1 MLLLLE
7 IFPLHLHVSATL
19 SSFLSLLNFQFFL
32 RLLPILG
39 PNTLNHFQRQRWLLC
54 VFACVYFSSWVHRTH
69 FPAFLVAS
77 WGHVTEF
84 WPMSYGRKCHFWS
97 RGKKPKSLNHFSAPC
112 SLFPPTKRKYSKD
125 LEMVKPQEGSKN

>member
-97 RGKKPKSLNHFSAPC
+97 RGKKTQISQPLLC
-112 SLFPPTKRKYSKD
+112 SLFSFPTNKTKILQRPRDGEATRGK
-125 LEMVKPQEGSKN
+125 